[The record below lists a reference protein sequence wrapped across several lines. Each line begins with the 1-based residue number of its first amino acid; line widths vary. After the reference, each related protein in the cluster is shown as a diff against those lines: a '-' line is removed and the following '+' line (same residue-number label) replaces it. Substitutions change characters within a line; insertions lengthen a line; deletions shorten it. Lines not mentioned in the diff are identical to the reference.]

1 MALSLADEFWQKF
14 IESTGTDP
22 ESRCS
27 GDINF
32 ESKGFNNDAQIAM
45 ILTGQK
51 TATFSSFAS
60 YNIDGEPLPVTGE
73 LYMVFDRGDNPRAII
88 EIESVNIVPFNE
100 VTWSMAQQEGE
111 DENLEMWREKE
122 REYLEEEGSIVGF
135 DFVPDMK
142 LIFQTFKVVYK

>member
-51 TATFSSFAS
+51 TATFSSLAS